1 MTRSD
6 QPKHIDGLVRA
17 RYRGYANGAIREPGD
32 VFLFTGP
39 LGRWMEEVE
48 PETAAHSDEL
58 SLLRKDAAD
67 LGVSIDKRWGAD
79 RVKAE
84 IEKALAK

>member
-1 MTRSD
+1 M
-6 QPKHIDGLVRA
+6 RA
-17 RYRGYANGAIREPGD
+17 LYRGYANGAIREPGD

-48 PETAAHSDEL
+48 SEAVPQSGDL
-58 SLLRKDAAD
+58 DQLRRDASD
-67 LGVSIDKRWGAD
+67 LGISIDKRWGAD
-79 RVKAE
+79 RLKAE